1 MSPEELN
8 ELRKSAA
15 MVTQI
20 GIHNAE
26 ICKHPYNGV
35 NNASF
40 ALVNLPGL
48 LAHIDQ
54 QAAQISVLREELD
67 VLKLGETAANK
78 LILRGRNCEE
88 QVEALKEKL
97 VRERAENLS
106 WQNWSAGGNGFR
118 VYPGWEKMMP
128 AARQQIKA
136 EMPEVDWK

>member
-1 MSPEELN
+1 MTPEEL
-8 ELRKSAA
+8 EDIRSTLEFVSQAGAKDEF
-15 MVTQI
+15 MDTT
-20 GIHNAE
+20 
-26 ICKHPYNGV
+26 
-35 NNASF
+35 F
-40 ALVNLPGL
+40 NLL
-48 LAHIDQ
+48 EFIDE

-128 AARQQIKA
+128 EARTQLKA
-136 EMPEVDWK
+136 EMPEVGWE

>member
-1 MSPEELN
+1 MTPEEL
-8 ELRKSAA
+8 K
-15 MVTQI
+15 
-20 GIHNAE
+20 E
-26 ICKHPYNGV
+26 IRSTLEF
-35 NNASF
+35 ASQAGAKDEF
-40 ALVNLPGL
+40 MDTTFNLL
-48 LAHIDQ
+48 EFIDE